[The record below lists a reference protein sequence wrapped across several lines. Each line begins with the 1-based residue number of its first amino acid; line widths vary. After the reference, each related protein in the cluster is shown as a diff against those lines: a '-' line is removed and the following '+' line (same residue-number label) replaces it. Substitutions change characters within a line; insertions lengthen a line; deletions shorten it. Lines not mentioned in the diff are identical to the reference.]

1 MSKVY
6 YCIKNFY
13 LFKKGANYYCFAVV
27 GDKYYFSVPNDIFQV
42 TEIILNKKAVDEN
55 FEVNPN
61 FL

>member
-13 LFKKGANYYCFAVV
+13 LFKKGASYYCFAIV
-27 GDKYYFSVPNDIFQV
+27 GDKYYFSIHNEVFQV

-55 FEVNPN
+55 FEANPN